1 MQEKAAEEVHGVEGH
16 DALSAAVG
24 IIAPEEADAL
34 PVEGG
39 DAVVADSHAMGV
51 AAKIA
56 QHMLRSAEGRLGM
69 DVPFLGKAVLPRCGS
84 GVSWQYLDTKVGD

>member
-1 MQEKAAEEVHGVEGH
+1 
-16 DALSAAVG
+16 VG

-56 QHMLRSAEGRLGM
+56 EHMLRSAEGRLGM
-69 DVPFLGKAVLPRCGS
+69 DVPFLLPSLWISCWNEAGS
-84 GVSWQYLDTKVGD
+84 RSGAAEPLRLSRSLR